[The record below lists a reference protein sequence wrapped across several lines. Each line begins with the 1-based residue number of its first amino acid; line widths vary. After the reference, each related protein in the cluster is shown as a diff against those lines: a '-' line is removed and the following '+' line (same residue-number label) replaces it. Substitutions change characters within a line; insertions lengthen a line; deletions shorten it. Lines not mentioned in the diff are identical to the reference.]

1 MEPKIGVL
9 LCQCGGNVSDVVN
22 LDSVKEN
29 LNKMAGIVVETD
41 THWCSAPAAER
52 IRELLKAQ
60 NINRVVVAACT
71 PRMHQEHFRTVVEV
85 GGLNP
90 YLLERVNVREQCSWV
105 HHNDPE
111 QATKKA
117 TSLIRGAVERA
128 KELVELSPIREKV
141 SRDVVVIGGGIAGII
156 ASLELAAADYRV
168 TLVEKSPSIGGRMS
182 KFAKVFPS
190 FDCAACILTPKM
202 VAASTHQNI
211 ELLTYSEVREVNGT
225 PGNYEVT
232 IVKKPKY
239 VDEEKCTGCGLC
251 VEACSVKVPNEF
263 NEGIDQ
269 RRAIYVVYPQA
280 VPRIPVVDEKACLA
294 IKYGKPDKSVCM
306 KCVEVCKADAIDFE
320 MKPETLS
327 VRAGAII
334 TAVGAQTFD
343 ASLKPEFGYG
353 WYKNVITNVEFERYT
368 NVDGPTEGTLIN
380 PLTGKPPKAVV
391 FIQCVGSRDSKFY
404 EYCCRVGCTVALK
417 HALFI
422 KEFVNKNIDVYVC
435 YNDLRTVGKGFE
447 EFYKRARGAG
457 IEFVRGIP
465 SEVKQKQDGTLTFNV
480 FDVTTNKLYEIN
492 ADLVVLTA
500 GLVPSPDVE
509 GSGKTLR
516 IPIGP
521 DGFLLE
527 AHEKLRPVEASKGG
541 IFLVGA
547 CSGPKDIRDT
557 TSDAM
562 AAASKAV
569 GFLAAGEIIK
579 EPVLAYLSDPG
590 KCDGCGDCVEVCLQG
605 ALSVGDG
612 GLRINSV
619 MCNGCGLCIP
629 ACSKRALDLHNYT
642 ERQLRSQIK
651 GILEEYPEERKILVF
666 VEGEE
671 AYTALDTAG
680 LNRATY
686 PASTRVVRLPST
698 WRLSF
703 DDILYA
709 FANGAQGVVLLEA
722 TREGPFGEVHLR
734 AVDRGIKEFRMKL
747 KDYGISS
754 GRMQISNV
762 FLPQWSKVVSAFE
775 ILDRRVEGEGPI
787 DPKVRGQIE
796 QKILAP

>member
-1 MEPKIGVL
+1 MEPQIGML
-9 LCQCGGNVSDVVN
+9 LCQCGGNISDVVN
-22 LDSVKEN
+22 LDVVKEN
-29 LNKMAGIVVETD
+29 ISKMGRVVVETD

-52 IRELLKAQ
+52 IRELLKTQ
-60 NINRVVVAACT
+60 NINRVIVAACT
-71 PRMHQEHFRTVVEV
+71 PRMHQEHFRKVIEEA
-85 GGLNP
+85 GLNP

-105 HHNDPE
+105 HQNDPE

-117 TSLIRGAVERA
+117 ISLVRGAMERA
-128 KELVELSPIREKV
+128 KELTELSPIREKV
-141 SRDVVVIGGGIAGII
+141 SKDVVVIGGGIAGII
-156 ASLELAAADYRV
+156 ASLELAAADYKV

-202 VAASTHQNI
+202 VAASTNPNI
-211 ELLTYSEVREVNGT
+211 ELLTFSEIREVNGT
-225 PGNYEVT
+225 PGNYDVT
-232 IVKKPKY
+232 IVKKPRY
-239 VDEEKCTGCGLC
+239 VDVEKCTGCELC
-251 VEACSVKVPNEF
+251 VEACPVKVPNEF

-269 RRAIYVVYPQA
+269 RRAIYIVYPQA
-280 VPRIPVVDEKACLA
+280 VPRVPVIDEKACLA
-294 IKYGKPDKSVCM
+294 IKYGKPDKPVCG
-306 KCVEVCKADAIDFE
+306 KCVEACKAGAINFD
-320 MKPETLS
+320 MKPEFIN

-334 TAVGAQTFD
+334 AAVGAQTFD
-343 ASLKPEFGYG
+343 ANVKPEFGYG

-368 NVDGPTEGTLIN
+368 NVDGPTKGTLIN
-380 PLTGKPPKAVV
+380 PLTGKPPKSVV
-391 FIQCVGSRDSKFY
+391 FIQCIGCRDSKFY
-404 EYCCRVGCTVALK
+404 EFCCRVGCTVALK

-447 EFYKRARGAG
+447 EFYKRAREAG
-457 IEFVRGIP
+457 VEFIRGVP
-465 SEVKQKQDGTLTFNV
+465 SEVKQKQDGMLTFNV
-480 FDVTTNKLYEIN
+480 FDATTNKLYEIN
-492 ADLVVLTA
+492 PDLIVLTT
-500 GLVPSPDVE
+500 GLVPSSDVE
-509 GSGKTLR
+509 GTAKIMR

-541 IFLVGA
+541 IFLAGV

-562 AAASKAV
+562 AAASKAI

-590 KCDGCGDCVEVCLQG
+590 KCDGCGECVEVCLQG
-605 ALSVGDG
+605 ALGVEDG
-612 GLRINSV
+612 RLRINSV

-629 ACSKRALDLHNYT
+629 ACPKHALDLQYYT
-642 ERQLRSQIK
+642 EKQLRSQIK
-651 GILEEYPEERKILVF
+651 GIFEEYPEERKILVF

-686 PASTRVVRLPST
+686 PTSIRVIRLPST
-698 WRLSF
+698 GRLNF

-709 FANGAQGVVLLEA
+709 FAKGAYGVVLLEA
-722 TREGPFGEVHLR
+722 TREGPFGEVHLK
-734 AVDRGIKEFRMKL
+734 AVDRAIKEFRMKL
-747 KDYGISS
+747 KEYGISS
-754 GRMQISNV
+754 GRIQISNV
-762 FLPQWSKVVSAFE
+762 FLPQWPKVISAFE

-787 DPKVRGQIE
+787 EPKIRE
-796 QKILAP
+796 QLCKIFD